1 LDSGREDG
9 LMSSGVRDI
18 TASQL
23 IKELREQ
30 GFKTERSSDGWLIE
44 NSDGQMYSF
53 HESQI
58 GKGINR
64 SWINTLKELKNL
76 GYNHDKAAVKREA
89 KMERKRQPGHFL
101 CTDPVCGCGREFPY
115 AQNLGR
121 HLSAVR
127 ERKIKDQLDVEMPPS
142 HSETAKPI
150 PPDEI
155 RRARQLIKG
164 LRTLSA
170 DALEFADLMEH
181 TVQENI
187 DMKRKMAKIE
197 DLLGKTIDNL

>member
-1 LDSGREDG
+1 
-9 LMSSGVRDI
+9 
-18 TASQL
+18 
-23 IKELREQ
+23 
-30 GFKTERSSDGWLIE
+30 
-44 NSDGQMYSF
+44 
-53 HESQI
+53 
-58 GKGINR
+58 
-64 SWINTLKELKNL
+64 
-76 GYNHDKAAVKREA
+76 
-89 KMERKRQPGHFL
+89 
-101 CTDPVCGCGREFPY
+101 
-115 AQNLGR
+115 
-121 HLSAVR
+121 
-127 ERKIKDQLDVEMPPS
+127 MPPS

-170 DALEFADLMEH
+170 DALEFANLMEH

>member
-1 LDSGREDG
+1 MTST
-9 LMSSGVRDI
+9 VRDI
-18 TASQL
+18 DAQQL
-23 IKELREQ
+23 IRELRDQ
-30 GFKTERSSDGWLIE
+30 GFKTERTSNGWLIE
-44 NSDGQMYSF
+44 NADGQMFSF
-53 HESQI
+53 HESQV
-58 GKGINR
+58 GKGAHR
-64 SWINTLKELKNL
+64 SWNNTLKGLKDV
-76 GYNHDKAAVKREA
+76 GYNPDKAAAKREA
-89 KMERKRQPGHFL
+89 KMAERTERKRQPGHYI
-101 CTDPVCGCGREFPY
+101 CTDPICGCGRDFPY

-121 HLSAVR
+121 HLAAVR
-127 ERKIKDQLDVEMPPS
+127 ERKLRENLDVEMPPS

-170 DALEFADLMEH
+170 DALEFANLMEH